1 MLVRSLCEISDQMI
15 SRKSL
20 VSITASSTVLRS
32 IAAVAL
38 LLAVVAFPVAAPA
51 QTRAPRA
58 VLAFVPAGGQDNPS
72 PVIDRLAARPQLALG
87 LVSATQGR
95 YTPEQTL
102 LDLTAGSRTSASVYE
117 PRTPPHVE
125 LVVGGD
131 DSGFIFGWSNV
142 LTRAK
147 TALAEIKPGLLAS
160 RIAQGGAYVGVKG
173 RTNVEAVAAADSAGD
188 IRAVSLGPATSLAAR
203 VDRLLANHRFVVAG
217 LPTAAKGDAVL
228 DTLLR
233 DRRPGDLLV
242 VMQSPPRSRVPLLLP
257 IGVAGAGSNG
267 ALTSATTQ
275 LNGIVAGIDIPVTIL
290 HRLGLGLPRAM
301 RGQAIRTQGV
311 RDVAALT
318 ALDARLRVISG
329 RRTPTLGGLLL
340 GWLALVLA
348 LGVLADRRG
357 VRAGM
362 RIGALA
368 LLWLPAVLLFTAW
381 LAPSRLAEIAI
392 VVVTTLGLGA
402 LTDRFVRWPRGPLVP
417 AAACILAYS
426 TDLIFGSPLIIRS
439 LLGSSPRSGARF
451 HGIGNELEA
460 TLTVL
465 LLVGLGALL
474 CGRVRSRPNA
484 TSVALSGIV
493 FAVIVGAAQ
502 LGADVGGV
510 LTIGAGTAAATVL
523 MLPGT
528 PSRRTLLLSTL
539 APVAAL
545 IALAVLDL
553 ATGGNGHFTNTI
565 LHADSS
571 DALWDVFKRRYT
583 LAFNTLSLGAMPLI
597 TLIALLAA
605 AYAVRHRDRIYAP
618 VHGMP
623 SWRAALIGGLTAS
636 IAGALFND
644 SGPILLV
651 IGVVVLTCTTTYI
664 RGDPRLAADPLA
676 SAPNVTKQSLA
687 DRPPATE
694 GEQDTD
700 ALHSARPPNPR

>member
-1 MLVRSLCEISDQMI
+1 M
-15 SRKSL
+15 
-20 VSITASSTVLRS
+20 LRS

-95 YTPEQTL
+95 YTPVQTL

-131 DSGFIFGWSNV
+131 GSAFIFGWSNV

-160 RIAQGGAYVGVKG
+160 RIPQGGAYVGVKG

-188 IRAVSLGPATSLAAR
+188 IRAVSLGPAANLAAR
-203 VDRLLANHRFVVAG
+203 VDRLLASHRFVVAG

-233 DRRPGDLLV
+233 DRRPGDLLL

-329 RRTPTLGGLLL
+329 RRTPALGGLLL
-340 GWLALVLA
+340 GWLALVFA

-392 VVVTTLGLGA
+392 VVGTTLGLGA

-451 HGIGNELEA
+451 YGIGNELEA
-460 TLTVL
+460 TLSVL

-474 CGRVRSRPNA
+474 CGRVRSRRNA

-510 LTIGAGTAAATVL
+510 LTVGAGTAAATVL
-523 MLPGT
+523 MLPGR

-597 TLIALLAA
+597 TLVALLAA

-651 IGVVVLTCTTTYI
+651 IGVVVLTCTTAYI